1 MPGMGDPNGTDAPA
15 TGPAEWASPEQQQS
29 QATGMGATGSAMP
42 AMPGT
47 PGANAAAGG
56 TGAERSDA
64 SGLLGTETDLWAGAS
79 PVAGDPTT
87 VDAPA
92 AEQAAWASADQSAQ
106 ATLPGTTGAAEP
118 DAVESTE
125 DRIAVVKP
133 SERKEDTTA
142 WDLVAGAGALAFLVP
157 FAVSQAGKGKER
169 SEEELTPE
177 YALRESEPWE
187 SAAETEL
194 TTYRRKKGEE
204 GTAIVEDR
212 PPPMCSDALP
222 PEPEVVEPEEPE
234 DADEEEPR
242 TAANLLKQ
250 TDDAWGKSG
259 TKPLGVLE

>member
-1 MPGMGDPNGTDAPA
+1 LLGNETDPWSATGMPGVGDPHGIDAPA
-15 TGPAEWASPEQQQS
+15 VDPAEWASPEQQQS
-29 QATGMGATGSAMP
+29 QASGMGATGSAMP
-42 AMPGT
+42 GV
-47 PGANAAAGG
+47 PGANAAGG
-56 TGAERSDA
+56 TSAERSDA
-64 SGLLGTETDLWAGAS
+64 SGLLGTETDPWAGAS

-92 AEQAAWASADQSAQ
+92 AEQAVWASADHSAQ
-106 ATLPGTTGAAEP
+106 
-118 DAVESTE
+118 VESIE
-125 DRIAVVKP
+125 DRVAVVKP
-133 SERKEDTTA
+133 SEHKEDTAA

-157 FAVSQAGKGKER
+157 FAVSQANKGKEQ

-177 YALRESEPWE
+177 YTLRETEPWE
-187 SAAETEL
+187 GAAETEL

-222 PEPEVVEPEEPE
+222 PEPEVAEPEEE
-234 DADEEEPR
+234 LDDDEEPR